1 MQPMDHP
8 YLHRGTN
15 FNYGARLL
23 DAFLP
28 VNRHFCLPAIFLFQL
43 VLSISRN
50 DILRTL
56 PKTYV

>member
-1 MQPMDHP
+1 MQLMDHP
-8 YLHRGTN
+8 YLHRGTI

-28 VNRHFCLPAIFLFQL
+28 SIAIFVSAIFLFQL